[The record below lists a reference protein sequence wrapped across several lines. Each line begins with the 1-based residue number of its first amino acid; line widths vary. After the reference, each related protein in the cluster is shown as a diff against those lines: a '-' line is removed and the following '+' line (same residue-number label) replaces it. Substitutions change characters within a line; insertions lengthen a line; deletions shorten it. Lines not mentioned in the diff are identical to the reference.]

1 MSYTIGEA
9 AKLLGVAPSTLR
21 YYDKEGLLPSVE
33 RTEGGVRVFQ
43 EADMSHLATIQC
55 LKNTGMSIQEIRQYI
70 DLSLQGDETIEAR
83 LQLIDHRRE
92 AVREQIRQ
100 LQQTLHTLDYK
111 HWFYEAARKAGTLE
125 VPLSLPRAQVP
136 EEFRHLRK
144 GD

>member
-33 RTEGGVRVFQ
+33 RSEGGVRIFQ
-43 EADMSHLATIQC
+43 DADMGHLSTIKC